1 VALLTKLKFP
11 LTAPATVGANCTVT
25 GSDWFGLKDSPGEM
39 PLTVKPAPEIFEEVM
54 VTLALPVFVKVA
66 GKLLV
71 LPTFTLPKL
80 KLETLNVNSSV
91 PATPVPL
98 RPITYGELGASLD
111 SEIEPVTAPAP
122 VGVKTALNVA
132 LLPAGIVKGALRP
145 LIWNPVPV
153 TVPCEITRF
162 AVPPFVTVIVWE
174 LLFPTVTLPNGA
186 FEGIA
191 AICGCVPVPLNAI
204 VNGEFGALL
213 ATETLPLALPTEAG
227 ENCAVKLMLCP
238 G

>member
-1 VALLTKLKFP
+1 
-11 LTAPATVGANCTVT
+11 VT
-25 GSDWFGLKDSPGEM
+25 GNDWFGLKDSPGEM

-98 RPITYGELGASLD
+98 RPITYGEFGASLD

-145 LIWNPVPV
+145 LIWNPLPV

-162 AVPPFVTVIVWE
+162 AVPPFVTVIVCE
-174 LLFPTVTLPNGA
+174 LLFPTVTLPKGA
-186 FEGIA
+186 FDGIA
-191 AICGCVPVPLNAI
+191 VICG
-204 VNGEFGALL
+204 
-213 ATETLPLALPTEAG
+213 
-227 ENCAVKLMLCP
+227 
-238 G
+238 

>member
-1 VALLTKLKFP
+1 LLTKLRFP

-39 PLTVKPAPEIFEEVM
+39 PLTVKPAPEIFVEVM
-54 VTLALPVFVKVA
+54 VTFALPVFVKVA

-80 KLETLNVNSSV
+80 KLETLNVKSSV

-98 RPITYGELGASLD
+98 RPIIYGEFGASLD

-132 LLPAGIVKGALRP
+132 LLPAGIVRGALRP
-145 LIWNPVPV
+145 VMWNPLPV

-162 AVPPFVTVIVWE
+162 AVPPFDTVIVCE

-191 AICGCVPVPLNAI
+191 AICG
-204 VNGEFGALL
+204 
-213 ATETLPLALPTEAG
+213 
-227 ENCAVKLMLCP
+227 
-238 G
+238 